1 MKRLAFVLLA
11 FFTASAFAQ
20 TNVRVRGTIT
30 ALNGDVLSVKTREGK
45 DLNIQLAPDTQV
57 AVPKK
62 GTAADFKP
70 GTYAG
75 VTSVKGPDGR
85 LVAKRVHAIG
95 PQVPQM
101 HGAWDS
107 IPNSMMTN
115 ANIENIAQASGGS
128 ELTMKHKGGEE
139 KILVNSD
146 TEYYTFGPGTRADL
160 KPGAMIFTGARVGDD
175 GKFMTQRIAVSKD
188 GVNPP
193 Q

>member
-11 FFTASAFAQ
+11 FFTAAAFAQ

-30 ALNGDVLSVKTREGK
+30 ALNGDVLGVKTREGK
-45 DLNIQLAPDTQV
+45 DINIQLAPDTQV

-75 VTSVKGPDGR
+75 ITSVKGPDGR
-85 LVAKRVHAIG
+85 LVAKRVHALG

-115 ANIENIAQASGGS
+115 ANIENIAQASGGN
-128 ELTMKHKGGEE
+128 ELTMKYKGGEE
-139 KILVNSD
+139 KILVNSE

-175 GKFMTQRIAVSKD
+175 GKFMTQRVVVGKD

>member
-1 MKRLAFVLLA
+1 MNRLVLVLLA
-11 FFTASAFAQ
+11 LVTSTALAQ

-30 ALNGDVLSVKTREGK
+30 ALNGDVLSVKTREGR
-45 DLNIQLAPDTQV
+45 DIQVHLTPDAQV

-75 VTSVKGPDGR
+75 ITSVKGPDGR
-85 LVAKRVHAIG
+85 LVAKRIHALG

-115 ANIENIAQASGGS
+115 ANIQNIAQTSGGN
-128 ELTMKHKGGEE
+128 ELTMKYKDGEQ
-139 KILVNSD
+139 KILVTPE

-160 KPGAMIFTGARVGDD
+160 KPGAHIFTGARVADD
-175 GKFMTQRIAVSKD
+175 GKFVTQRVVVSKD